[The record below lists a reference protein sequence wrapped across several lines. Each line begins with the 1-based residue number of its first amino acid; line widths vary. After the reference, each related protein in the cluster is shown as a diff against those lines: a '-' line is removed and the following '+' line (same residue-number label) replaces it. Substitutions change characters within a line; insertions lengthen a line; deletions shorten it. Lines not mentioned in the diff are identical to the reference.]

1 MINFSVGFIRFIMKY
16 SSSHDNLII
25 PIAVV
30 VAACNMLVQV
40 AFSVAFGADHVPKIR
55 GDRS

>member
-1 MINFSVGFIRFIMKY
+1 MINFSVGLIQFIMQY
-16 SSSHDNLII
+16 SVNHENIII

-30 VAACNMLVQV
+30 VASCNMLVQV

>member
-1 MINFSVGFIRFIMKY
+1 MINFSVGLIQFIMNY
-16 SSSHDNLII
+16 SANHENMII

-30 VAACNMLVQV
+30 VASCNMLVQV